1 MPAGNKTKFQRWRA
15 EMKRNR
21 LLHLYARP
29 LTRAA
34 LAGICLAVGQ
44 PAHAQQANTGGSPL
58 DTLMH
63 TKIWADVPEAKDF
76 VRETL
81 PPPDSLAYQP
91 VTGTDPE
98 RPKLRSK
105 TELEALESELERAAS
120 HNDRNVAKRAGI
132 KKPAPAKTA
141 NREQVH
147 ADRGLAS
154 GRKDRSP
161 LP

>member
-1 MPAGNKTKFQRWRA
+1 
-15 EMKRNR
+15 MKRNR

-29 LTRAA
+29 VMVMA
-34 LAGICLAVGQ
+34 LAGICVGFR
-44 PAHAQQANTGGSPL
+44 PIVHAQEAKASGSPL

-76 VRETL
+76 VRETR

-105 TELEALESELERAAS
+105 VELEALKSELERAAA
-120 HNDRNVAKRAGI
+120 HNHRNAGKRMGI
-132 KKPAPAKTA
+132 KKSVSVKIGK
-141 NREQVH
+141 RE
-147 ADRGLAS
+147 
-154 GRKDRSP
+154 
-161 LP
+161 